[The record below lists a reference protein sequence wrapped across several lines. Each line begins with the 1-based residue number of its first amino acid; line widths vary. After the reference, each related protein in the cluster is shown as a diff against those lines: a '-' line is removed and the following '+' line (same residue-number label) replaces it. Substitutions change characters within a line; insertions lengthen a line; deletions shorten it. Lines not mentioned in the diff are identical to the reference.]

1 LVLTSAQVV
10 FFFSSRRRHTRSKRD
25 WSSDV
30 CSSDLESVEDPLHLV
45 SVARSLRIIGVS
57 GLVQPRRHRS
67 GAGGVLLTHGGSCS
81 GVPAPW
87 RFLQWAAS
95 SLARQCT
102 IRAGTMTDQACG
114 GGVPCP
120 TQPTRSRVA
129 SRLSRAKAA
138 PWGSGNSGSDSL
150 WTIRLGAEIAAGSAA
165 GLSAT
170 RK

>member
-1 LVLTSAQVV
+1 
-10 FFFSSRRRHTRSKRD
+10 
-25 WSSDV
+25 
-30 CSSDLESVEDPLHLV
+30 PLHLV

-67 GAGGVLLTHGGSCS
+67 GAGAVLLTHSGSCS

-102 IRAGTMTDQACG
+102 ISAGTMTDELCG
-114 GGVPCP
+114 GGFTCHIGW
-120 TQPTRSRVA
+120 TRCRVA
-129 SRLSRAKAA
+129 FWIIWVRAA
-138 PWGSGNSGSDSL
+138 PWASGNSGYDSL
-150 WTIRLGAEIAAGSAA
+150 WTIRLGAEIAAGSVS